1 MQIPKCI
8 FLNLFCQ
15 HVERSI
21 LQRSI
26 FLRLSILSPINENS
40 TDFPLQDGGKSV
52 IIEASDSLTM
62 ILLTGENKMDD
73 LTLRKTVA
81 ENLVYYRRKKG
92 LTQLA
97 LAETLNY
104 SDKSISKWERG
115 EGLPDLTVL
124 YRLAEYYG
132 ITLNDLVSQRSEEE
146 ATEAAGEAE
155 RDTAEVSMRSRIL
168 VPVLSIG
175 LVWLAAMVGF
185 FLLEILPFEFAYSHL
200 LFIYAIPIS
209 CVVALVFSCVT
220 LTLDAPT
227 PLPLSSISF
236 GRDRRLSLPP

>member
-1 MQIPKCI
+1 
-8 FLNLFCQ
+8 
-15 HVERSI
+15 
-21 LQRSI
+21 
-26 FLRLSILSPINENS
+26 
-40 TDFPLQDGGKSV
+40 
-52 IIEASDSLTM
+52 
-62 ILLTGENKMDD
+62 MDD

-146 ATEAAGEAE
+146 AAEAADETE
-155 RDTAEVSMRSRIL
+155 RDTAEGSMRSRIL

-209 CVVALVFSCVT
+209 CVVALVFSCIWWLYWLRFVCVSCLIWSVALCLY
-220 LTLDAPT
+220 LTFA
-227 PLPLSSISF
+227 LPSF
-236 GRDRRLSLPP
+236 GLIFAVAGILQGLAVLWFIQIRK

>member
-1 MQIPKCI
+1 
-8 FLNLFCQ
+8 
-15 HVERSI
+15 
-21 LQRSI
+21 
-26 FLRLSILSPINENS
+26 
-40 TDFPLQDGGKSV
+40 
-52 IIEASDSLTM
+52 M

-146 ATEAAGEAE
+146 AAEAADETE

-209 CVVALVFSCVT
+209 CVVALVFSCIWWLYWLRFVCVSCLIWSVALCLY
-220 LTLDAPT
+220 LTFA
-227 PLPLSSISF
+227 LPSF
-236 GRDRRLSLPP
+236 GLIFAVAGILQGLAVLWFIQIRK

>member
-1 MQIPKCI
+1 
-8 FLNLFCQ
+8 
-15 HVERSI
+15 
-21 LQRSI
+21 
-26 FLRLSILSPINENS
+26 
-40 TDFPLQDGGKSV
+40 
-52 IIEASDSLTM
+52 
-62 ILLTGENKMDD
+62 MDE

-115 EGLPDLTVL
+115 EGLPDITVL
-124 YRLAEYYG
+124 CRLAEYYG
-132 ITLNDLVSQRSEEE
+132 ITLNDLVSQRGEEE
-146 ATEAAGEAE
+146 AAEAADETE

-209 CVVALVFSCVT
+209 CVVALVFSCIWWIYWLRFVCVSCLIWSVALCLY
-220 LTLDAPT
+220 LTFA
-227 PLPLSSISF
+227 LPSF
-236 GRDRRLSLPP
+236 GLIFAVAGILQGLAVLWFIQIRK